1 MIPEDKARRWRSLAL
16 AREAVE
22 LGARVAVT
30 SAFTGLSRA
39 EVQRLFYARSITGR
53 STGRVPYSPYWYVT
67 AALFVEIQS
76 AFFHASFRALCE
88 LGHPPAEALVAAYKH
103 YRRHFGHDLRLSF
116 DRAFE
121 LVAHLDGLWT
131 TAAPRLMTVVCHSC
145 KATYITLRGD
155 EPVGTGECPF
165 CKVVRS
171 GNGRLLKHLLP
182 AQSPTDV
189 G

>member
-1 MIPEDKARRWRSLAL
+1 MIPEDKARRWRTLAL

-30 SAFTGLSRA
+30 SAFTGVPRA
-39 EVQRLFYARSITGR
+39 EVQRLFYGRSITGR
-53 STGRVPYSPYWYVT
+53 SPGRIPYSPYWYVT
-67 AALFVEIQS
+67 ESLFVQIQS
-76 AFFHASFRALCE
+76 AFFHASFRTLRE

-121 LVAHLDGLWT
+121 LVTHLDGLW
-131 TAAPRLMTVVCHSC
+131 AKDPPRLMTIVCRGC
-145 KATYITLRGD
+145 RATYLSPRGD

-165 CKVVRS
+165 CKVARL
-171 GNGRLLKHLLP
+171 GNGRLLKSVLP
-182 AQSPTDV
+182 ARSPADPR
-189 G
+189 